1 MTTDSNSSDSNTTG
15 SNSSARDTSA
25 PDSFAPNTTALI
37 AAVDETLVG
46 PAPQMLLV
54 MASTLVE
61 SVAPHGSSRGQ
72 TGLGVGSPG
81 GALAD
86 LVKVLL
92 TDGSPQGAALARA
105 VSEIAANDAVRD
117 GTRRSLG
124 VLRLAVPDWL
134 YEMGHARVDGVLEI
148 YDTLA
153 GTRTFVIGIELR
165 GAPNLCLVVIVDFSA
180 GPRLIDVYVL
190 AASVEQVRNSWT
202 DASSALADDGSEM
215 AWMDYPSLAEA
226 QSVLRDAIAGDS
238 VEPLTTDTWPASRPF
253 VDWAMSLTD
262 VGSDSEDGMTQLEYH
277 TMVLAMLSSS
287 LGVDEFGV
295 DEFGVDERGA
305 DNFGVDEVG
314 ADRIRQPFST
324 APLPNEEFDWTLV
337 PAAVRTR
344 TTEVLLL
351 VDACADALF
360 NTEFRTACRRYLAR
374 VAAADGGRIINRA
387 GAVSTAAAIVWNI
400 HRANHDLV
408 SDRMPTVTAKAISAY
423 LGAKS
428 SPTSRAES
436 IRNALGIYDS
446 HYVNGL
452 QSSDYLTSVTRTAV
466 QQERNTHRAAIIDLT
481 LAAN

>member
-1 MTTDSNSSDSNTTG
+1 VTTDSNSAS
-15 SNSSARDTSA
+15 SNSSA
-25 PDSFAPNTTALI
+25 PDFSAPNTTALV

-46 PAPQMLLV
+46 QAPQMLLV

-72 TGLGVGSPG
+72 TGLDAGSPG

-105 VSEIAANDAVRD
+105 VSEIAGNDAVRD

-165 GAPNLCLVVIVDFSA
+165 GVPNLCLVVIVDFSA

-190 AASVEQVRNSWT
+190 AAGVEQVRNSWN
-202 DASSALADDGSEM
+202 DASSALSDDGSERS
-215 AWMDYPSLAEA
+215 WMDYPSLAEA
-226 QSVLRDAIAGDS
+226 HSVLRDAIAGDS

-262 VGSDSEDGMTQLEYH
+262 VGTDSEDGMTQLEYH

-287 LGVDEFGV
+287 LGVDEFGADDLSLNELSADELSA
-295 DEFGVDERGA
+295 DEFGA
-305 DNFGVDEVG
+305 NH
-314 ADRIRQPFST
+314 IRQPFDT
-324 APLPNEEFDWTLV
+324 TPLPDEEFDWTLV

-351 VDACADALF
+351 VDACANALF
-360 NTEFRTACRRYLAR
+360 DTEFRTACRRYLAR
-374 VAAADGGRIINRA
+374 VAAADDGRIINRG

-423 LGAKS
+423 VGAKS
-428 SPTSRAES
+428 SPTSRAEA

-466 QQERNTHRAAIIDLT
+466 HKEMSTHRAAIIDLS